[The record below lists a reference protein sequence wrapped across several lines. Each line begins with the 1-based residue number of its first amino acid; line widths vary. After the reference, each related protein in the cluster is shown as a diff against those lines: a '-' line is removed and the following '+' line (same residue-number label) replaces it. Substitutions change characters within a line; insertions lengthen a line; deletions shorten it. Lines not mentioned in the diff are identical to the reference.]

1 MKQIYALLFSLFL
14 FSASCF
20 SQYLATN
27 STEANPLL
35 RISLPV
41 AESQPLSPE
50 WQKDQDLV
58 NGHISNSRL
67 VKMRNVTEAIVGYFQ
82 DSCIME
88 GEYGPVWH
96 GEYFADGRGSGK
108 EMKFGIQCNF
118 EDQKARL
125 TILSNDMRSLLME
138 PLVVN
143 NQQFLAIRPVSGSC
157 ADCPYFEYAAEAA
170 GSEPNAD
177 HSGTI
182 AGQAGEGKPL
192 RNRVWLVATGNQLP
206 YVAVSRAEYLKEA
219 RLELTVTRN
228 AIIADMKKNMP
239 LRSAAMQETDKKA
252 ALDQL
257 AALYSGTDLQVR
269 TKMFL
274 NHYKTDEDY
283 QKENIDKGTAE
294 LDSTLALM
302 DRLQSRSTSAE
313 LDMPAIVSVSAAEFR
328 GFEDGQDSKML
339 IRINPAYLAAAGSAD
354 APRFL
359 LVRWQYDPSE
369 PKAGGIDKQ
378 ILARF
383 DGRKLKG
390 ALR

>member
-1 MKQIYALLFSLFL
+1 
-14 FSASCF
+14 
-20 SQYLATN
+20 
-27 STEANPLL
+27 
-35 RISLPV
+35 
-41 AESQPLSPE
+41 
-50 WQKDQDLV
+50 
-58 NGHISNSRL
+58 
-67 VKMRNVTEAIVGYFQ
+67 
-82 DSCIME
+82 
-88 GEYGPVWH
+88 
-96 GEYFADGRGSGK
+96 
-108 EMKFGIQCNF
+108 
-118 EDQKARL
+118 
-125 TILSNDMRSLLME
+125 
-138 PLVVN
+138 
-143 NQQFLAIRPVSGSC
+143 
-157 ADCPYFEYAAEAA
+157 
-170 GSEPNAD
+170 
-177 HSGTI
+177 
-182 AGQAGEGKPL
+182 
-192 RNRVWLVATGNQLP
+192 
-206 YVAVSRAEYLKEA
+206 
-219 RLELTVTRN
+219 
-228 AIIADMKKNMP
+228 
-239 LRSAAMQETDKKA
+239 MQETDKKA

-257 AALYSGTDLQVR
+257 ATLYSGTDLQVR

-283 QKENIDKGTAE
+283 QKENIDRGTAE

-339 IRINPAYLAAAGSAD
+339 IRINPAYLAAAGNAD